1 MTEMTTILLERGKV
15 KGRGIVFPKRLTLP
29 EGTEVMVRI
38 EPVVESAKI
47 MARTEDLD
55 LGDLPFFGMWADRE
69 DMKDSVA
76 WVRKE
81 REQWHQRATRL
92 D

>member
-1 MTEMTTILLERGKV
+1 MRATLFERGKV

-38 EPVVESAKI
+38 EPVVENIKASTPA
-47 MARTEDLD
+47 EDLD
-55 LGDLPFFGMWADRE
+55 FKGLPFFGMWADRE

-81 REQWHQRATRL
+81 REQWHQRAMRL

>member
-1 MTEMTTILLERGKV
+1 MVNGHVGMWAEMAEMTTILLERGKV

-38 EPVVESAKI
+38 EPVVENAKI

-55 LGDLPFFGMWADRE
+55 LGDLPFFGMWADCRRYE
-69 DMKDSVA
+69 GQCS
-76 WVRKE
+76 
-81 REQWHQRATRL
+81 L
-92 D
+92 GS